1 MQFLVAAQTVS
12 FKFVNRC
19 YFSITSYRCRG
30 YPAHGPT
37 ADLDDGDPT
46 KHDMAREKKHCSL
59 GSAGLLGNENG
70 PGNQDLEA
78 NPQMEG

>member
-19 YFSITSYRCRG
+19 YFSITSYRCGG

-37 ADLDDGDPT
+37 ADPDGVDPT
-46 KHDMAREKKHCSL
+46 KHDMAREKNIVPWGVLAYLEMRMAL
-59 GSAGLLGNENG
+59 GIRI
-70 PGNQDLEA
+70 
-78 NPQMEG
+78 